1 MAINPV
7 SSAGSAIPPIQQPSS
22 EARQAIEAKRTAD
35 QAAQASSV
43 DEKRQAEQA
52 QQDQRVQQEQQ
63 SKPIVN
69 TQGQVTG
76 QMLNEVA

>member
-7 SSAGSAIPPIQQPSS
+7 SSAGSTSPPVQQASS
-22 EARQAIEAKRTAD
+22 EARQAAEARKAAD

-52 QQDQRVQQEQQ
+52 QQDQRAQQEQQ
-63 SKPIVN
+63 SKPVVN

-76 QMLNEVA
+76 QLLNEVA